1 MEKTFEKLGFRL
13 FCGGE
18 TSELSHEHII
28 GILEMKLRADE
39 YGSSAAKGSDFQRRD
54 EMTGNSGVPGP
65 LGWLCMKQK
74 LLPENAAG
82 RGRIGACR
90 GLLTPI
96 CQSTAP
102 SSELSG
108 STNSAD
114 DPARPEGLPLFSLFL
129 FLMCVCDRN
138 RVVATGAVLV
148 RLH

>member
-1 MEKTFEKLGFRL
+1 MKKLGFRL
-13 FCGGE
+13 LCGGE

-39 YGSSAAKGSDFQRRD
+39 YGSSAAIGSDFQRRD

-65 LGWLCMKQK
+65 VGWLCMKQK
-74 LLPENAAG
+74 LLPENATG

-129 FLMCVCDRN
+129 FLTCVCNRN